1 MTGTTSIADQNCTDN
16 FELFFKSKHA
26 SSLFLNDLTPFRCS
40 ASLFTKSGTKLAY
53 LDRIIHTSVVFS
65 SQHWSCNVTF
75 APNSNYL
82 LYELID
88 NNIDRPLVIDSAE
101 SLNKISSS
109 NEPSQIRVYVESKFE
124 DSLAGEDSNPNKY
137 LEMPFI
143 PAFFVQA
150 KQIEL
155 PIVKT
160 YTGSAKP
167 SCSDHFNLVIHATHQ
182 LHSHLILTT
191 NCPTFIQI
199 KPLNLKSTKPD
210 VSSLLTITYDII
222 TSADSFDINAYTA
235 LLQQQ
240 KGELYVQIACS
251 LTQQVERIPIKFL
264 FNLGEKSRDVSSNF
278 YRKPSSG
285 MMRSL
290 LSWFDFS
297 QNEMLSFFILV
308 MVTLMTVLFVLR
320 IKTPSQQRA
329 EQMALNVSAA
339 TAAAVAANAYRQPRG
354 VVDTFNP
361 YRYFSG
367 SPEAPSS
374 DYLRSRDT
382 RASGRTLNM
391 SGSVQNISPLF
402 RSPQRQ
408 QMSRDDQT
416 TPSTSTSIY
425 HQTPSRISPAERDGV
440 TLFSPKDE
448 SSQPFSPRN
457 TFITYDNDDSQFF
470 PQRRNVPRSNQY
482 DY

>member
-26 SSLFLNDLTPFRCS
+26 NSLLLNDLTPFRCS
-40 ASLFTKSGTKLAY
+40 ASLFTKSGTKLAH

-65 SQHWSCNVTF
+65 GQHWSCNVTF
-75 APNSNYL
+75 APNSNYF

-88 NNIDRPLVIDSAE
+88 NNLDRPLVINGADC
-101 SLNKISSS
+101 LTKISNN
-109 NEPSQIRVYVESKFE
+109 NEPTQIRVYVESKFDEGLAAE
-124 DSLAGEDSNPNKY
+124 DSHPNTS

-167 SCSDHFNLVIHATHQ
+167 SCSDHFSLVIHAAQQ
-182 LHSHLILTT
+182 LQSHLILTT

-199 KPLNLKSTKPD
+199 KPLNLKSSKPD

-264 FNLGEKSRDVSSNF
+264 FNLGEKSRDLGAHF
-278 YRKPSSG
+278 YRKSSSG
-285 MMRSL
+285 MWRSL
-290 LSWFDFS
+290 FGWFDFA
-297 QNEMLSFFILV
+297 QNEMLSFFVLV
-308 MVTLMTVLFVLR
+308 MLTLITVLFVLR
-320 IKTPSQQRA
+320 IKTPNQQRA

-339 TAAAVAANAYRQPRG
+339 TAAAVAANAYRRSPG

-361 YRYFSG
+361 YRYFVD

-382 RASGRTLNM
+382 RVTGRNLNM
-391 SGSVQNISPLF
+391 SSSTQNISPLL
-402 RSPQRQ
+402 RSPQRR

-416 TPSTSTSIY
+416 TPLTTIY
-425 HQTPSRISPAERDGV
+425 HQSPVRMSPAERDGV
-440 TLFSPKDE
+440 ALFSPKDE

-457 TFITYDNDDSQFF
+457 TFISYENDDSHFF